1 MISQSIYSEGH
12 LHKLALA
19 CSIAD
24 CHHKL
29 SIRIIGI
36 LMKIRAQQKALK
48 VKPEAYMNYLE
59 IFMAYAYLRLNYL
72 SF

>member
-1 MISQSIYSEGH
+1 MINQTIYSEEH

-19 CSIAD
+19 CCLAD

-29 SIRIIGI
+29 AIRILSI
-36 LMKIRAQQKALK
+36 LLKIRAQQRALK
-48 VKPEAYMNYLE
+48 VKPEAYMNFLE
-59 IFMAYAYLRLNYL
+59 ILMAFNYLRLNYL